1 MDLETERELLT
12 EAYEKGYEEFEGFS
26 SQVEETTDFASYRDM
41 ARFTNVIAPQ
51 LRMLAGFEDSGPGTF
66 TEGGEEEIEM
76 YGEVTDMFFMG
87 AFDAVNGVEKDH
99 TRHIGSDLQ

>member
-1 MDLETERELLT
+1 MNLKQERETLT
-12 EAYEKGYEEFEGFS
+12 EAYEKGYGEFE
-26 SQVEETTDFASYRDM
+26 ELDAEDPDFASYRDM

-51 LRMLAGFEDSGPGTF
+51 LRELAGFEDSGPGTY

-87 AFDAVNGVEKDH
+87 AFDAATGVEKDH
-99 TRHIGSDLQ
+99 TRHIGSDL